1 MEQYSPQYG
10 TGYTLLV
17 RSLTPWDIIRQ
28 SIHSPQLVSEVTNII
43 AATWIRRSIELVTTC

>member
-10 TGYTLLV
+10 TGYSLLV

-28 SIHSPQLVSEVTNII
+28 SIHSPQLVSEVTNIYLTQPHGF
-43 AATWIRRSIELVTTC
+43 AAV